1 MRARVCLP
9 GLLLLLAGS
18 AADPAPS
25 SWPAPNATAR
35 PTYRLGGLDTWPAP
49 NATARPTYHLG
60 GLDNFPGYVGDAN
73 GMMFREGLFHVA
85 WQCQFSP
92 DSGLNWCHATSPDF
106 VVWTA
111 LPPMYNRTGG
121 GAESGGVAQ
130 LPDGDVVAIFNQIG
144 GGGHW
149 QARPVNVTD
158 PHLTQW
164 RYTHPNGT
172 TCEDKTACVVT
183 PGIPGT
189 DLSQAFLDGSGDGF
203 WRVVANPRK
212 AEAPRAPP
220 CSLGRRISSPSK

>member
-25 SWPAPNATAR
+25 S
-35 PTYRLGGLDTWPAP
+35 WPAP

-149 QARPVNVTD
+149 QARPVNGRPPSTEGA
-158 PHLTQW
+158 
-164 RYTHPNGT
+164 N
-172 TCEDKTACVVT
+172 
-183 PGIPGT
+183 
-189 DLSQAFLDGSGDGF
+189 LS
-203 WRVVANPRK
+203 
-212 AEAPRAPP
+212 
-220 CSLGRRISSPSK
+220 